1 MPCPHRYS
9 TGKKGETAAVANAPQ
24 DLEDDAIG
32 DAVSD
37 VMAVIVFAIQTTR
50 IVLKILAKMS
60 RAHCS
65 MLCSYLIMIW
75 MALLDPSV
83 L

>member
-9 TGKKGETAAVANAPQ
+9 TGKKGETAAVAKQPE

-37 VMAVIVFAIQTTR
+37 VMAVIVFTIQTTR

-65 MLCSYLIMIW
+65 MLIMIW